1 MFTLLKVINYPMIS
15 HSVLSL
21 HDLKRAFDRDDL
33 SFHLEILS
41 SLGFQDTLPF
51 SSYFSLVMAFA
62 SSTSPAQPHNAE
74 TPLLTPSVISSSLMV
89 FNTHICQW
97 LPNIKLQLRLCFWTW
112 DLYSNCLVK
121 ELKFP
126 FGHLTSQISD
136 IFLPKLT
143 HPQPFVF

>member
-121 ELKFP
+121 VSIW
-126 FGHLTSQISD
+126 TSD
-136 IFLPKLT
+136 ISNFR
-143 HPQPFVF
+143 